1 MIDKLGDSLNFSKE
15 VLNLRQE
22 RQKVLASNIANADT
36 PNYKARDFDFS
47 SELSKA
53 VKNGRTGTSSI
64 KLDTTSEA
72 HLSGSRQGGSS
83 SVHSLNYR
91 VPAQPSMDGN
101 TVEMETERA
110 QFADNSVRQQ
120 ASLTFLN
127 GYIRGLKSAMRP
139 E

>member
-1 MIDKLGDSLNFSKE
+1 MINNLGDALNFHKE

-53 VKNGRTGTSSI
+53 VKNGRASTTGI
-64 KLDTTSEA
+64 KLETTSDA
-72 HLSGSRQGGSS
+72 HLSGSKNSGSS
-83 SVHSLNYR
+83 VSSLNYR

>member
-1 MIDKLGDSLNFSKE
+1 MINKLDDALSFHKE

-53 VKNGRTGTSSI
+53 MKGGVAGGPAM
-64 KLDTTSEA
+64 KLATTSEGHVSA
-72 HLSGSRQGGSS
+72 GNRAGS
-83 SVHSLNYR
+83 SVHNLSYR
-91 VPAQPSMDGN
+91 VPIQPSMDGN
-101 TVEMETERA
+101 TVEMESERVH
-110 QFADNSVRQQ
+110 FADNSVRQQ

-127 GYIRGLKSAMRP
+127 GYIRGLKSAMQP